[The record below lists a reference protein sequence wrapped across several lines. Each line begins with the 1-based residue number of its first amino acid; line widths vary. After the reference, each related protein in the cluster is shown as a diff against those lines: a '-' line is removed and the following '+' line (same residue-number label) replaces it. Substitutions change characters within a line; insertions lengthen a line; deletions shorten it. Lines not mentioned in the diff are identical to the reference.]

1 MPGTL
6 WSAPM
11 QNLAQASLTTASF
24 TTATLTDVSPGQCLI
39 PPGALNVG
47 TRVRLTA
54 VGTYTATTA
63 ASTIAFGFYMA
74 SAGQAISA
82 TGAVALGVSAPATIA
97 AITGGL
103 WIAEYYGRMAA
114 VSATTGTAASVVGH
128 GEADV
133 AVSLTAG
140 TMGTWQMPT
149 TLAACTVAQGA
160 TPGFGLVTYL
170 EQNVFVGATI
180 TTNTGLTNIITDEL
194 TCELL
199 G

>member
-1 MPGTL
+1 MPGTN

-11 QNLAQASLTTASF
+11 QPLAQSSLTTASF
-24 TTATLTDVSPGQCLI
+24 VTATLTDISPSTCLI
-39 PPGALNVG
+39 PPGTLNVG

-54 VGTYTATTA
+54 TGSYTASTT

-74 SAGQAISA
+74 NAGSAISA
-82 TGAVALGVSAPATIA
+82 GTPAILAVSTPTTIA

-103 WIAEYYGRMAA
+103 WIAQYYGRMAA
-114 VSATTGTAASVVGH
+114 ISTTGGTAASIVGR
-128 GEADV
+128 GEVDV

-140 TMGTWQMPT
+140 TIGSYPMPI
-149 TLAACTVAQGA
+149 TLALCTVAQTATGLITYNEQNIMIGA
-160 TPGFGLVTYL
+160 TV
-170 EQNVFVGATI
+170 